1 MRFRNHSQNV
11 IRNTFHLVANQFNL
25 DKIRSVV
32 FGGAPPTRSI
42 HIFFTNVILPKHI
55 CKCSNS
61 RAQWLNASSRVQ
73 PPTFTAPSTSTT
85 SLVYVLCDAMVIAS
99 KAAVSAQAITCLLL
113 LGRLFLTTL
122 SLIFFALKKIASYA
136 YYNKRRTLSF

>member
-73 PPTFTAPSTSTT
+73 PSTFAAPSTSTT
-85 SLVYVLCDAMVIAS
+85 VADHPDHAS
-99 KAAVSAQAITCLLL
+99 SRVQPPLSPHHPPPLNLL